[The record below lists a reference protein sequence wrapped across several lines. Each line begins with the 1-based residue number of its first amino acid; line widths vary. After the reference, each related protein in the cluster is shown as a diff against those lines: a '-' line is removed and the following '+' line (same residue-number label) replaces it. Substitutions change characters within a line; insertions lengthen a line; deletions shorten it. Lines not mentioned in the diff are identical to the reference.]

1 MVCCLAYSKALSY
14 NATDAFAFRKCIC
27 GIFFY
32 RMQQFHCLPVYHI
45 PLRLLPPRK
54 IIVSI
59 HSLFMK
65 SIYLFLSFYCISIV
79 CFSQK
84 NDFPK
89 KSLRFNIGESTH
101 GTGDLK
107 GISFGTAY
115 THYLKKKVSME
126 YHFKGTIHDGQDD
139 YFFTRNGTTY
149 RSNIRE
155 NTAGFQIGS
164 LFRYSLIRTKQ
175 HEFITAAGVIGRY
188 QSSSLGD
195 NGYSVL
201 YPAIFGLNNDPR
213 IFFVFDNSFPQRL
226 YTIGY
231 MAELSYN
238 YTFNNNWLLGVNAAF
253 QNDNNGD
260 AITHLGFMIGKR
272 F

>member
-1 MVCCLAYSKALSY
+1 M
-14 NATDAFAFRKCIC
+14 R
-27 GIFFY
+27 
-32 RMQQFHCLPVYHI
+32 
-45 PLRLLPPRK
+45 
-54 IIVSI
+54 
-59 HSLFMK
+59 
-65 SIYLFLSFYCISIV
+65 SIYL
-79 CFSQK
+79 CFSFCLISLFCFAQT
-84 NDFPK
+84 NPLPK
-89 KSLRFNIGESTH
+89 RSLRFNLGESTH

-115 THYLKKKVSME
+115 THYLKKKVSIE

-155 NTAGFQIGS
+155 NTAGFQVGS
-164 LFRYSLIRTKQ
+164 LFRYSLIRNKK
-175 HEFITAAGVIGRY
+175 HEFITAAGVLGRY

-195 NGYSVL
+195 NGYAVL
-201 YPAIFGLNNDPR
+201 YPATFGLTNDPR

-253 QNDNNGD
+253 QNDNNAD